1 MNTSIFFEFNSLIL
15 AYASVILKWVI
26 IYLFLIQ
33 PASFSF
39 LKKAKMEMD
48 VLFTY
53 VNQRDDMLCHMERLQ
68 P

>member
-1 MNTSIFFEFNSLIL
+1 MLATLIL
-15 AYASVILKWVI
+15 AYASVILFKKWVI

>member
-1 MNTSIFFEFNSLIL
+1 MLATLIL
-15 AYASVILKWVI
+15 AYASVILFKKWVI
-26 IYLFLIQ
+26 IYLFLIRS
-33 PASFSF
+33 ASFSF